1 MSKKQLGAA
10 SGGGAINRDSQSW
23 LRRLRAQPGFRTALI
38 AFCLTVV
45 LGIGGSAAYAYW
57 SLRADANL
65 TMATAPPELP
75 IPADAKCELGRG
87 SEPNRV
93 EWPHV
98 KGAHPEARYIVS
110 FEAVDLKKTVY
121 FSVPMNYSSL
131 GLKNEPYNR
140 SIQPYYL
147 SDLRSTFGATG
158 GSWERLRVSVQTGL
172 LTSATSAT
180 APEKIRKDQILRTSE
195 GSSQFDMYYWT
206 FLVAAF
212 PCQ

>member
-10 SGGGAINRDSQSW
+10 PGGDFTDREGRSW
-23 LRRLRAQPGFRTALI
+23 LHRLRAQPGFRTALI

-65 TMATAPPELP
+65 TVATVPPELP
-75 IPADAKCELGRG
+75 SPADAKCEVGRG
-87 SEPNRV
+87 AEPNRV

-98 KGAHPEARYIVS
+98 KGADPDARYIVS
-110 FEAVDLKKTVY
+110 FEAVDLKKIVY
-121 FSVPMNYSSL
+121 FSVPMNYSSV

-140 SIQPYYL
+140 SIQPYNL
-147 SDLRSTFGATG
+147 SDIRNTFGPTG

-180 APEKIRKDQILRTSE
+180 APERIRKDQIIRTSE
-195 GSSQFDMYYWT
+195 GSSQFDMFYWT